1 MQVNFFATFR
11 TITGKKT
18 VYFDLAENTTAAQL
32 LQVMIDTFPA
42 LKKFLFTEDG
52 KLSPHVHFYINGQD
66 VQLSALALETPLKSQ
81 DKVDIFPPVAGGEKS
96 GN

>member
-11 TITGKKT
+11 LITGKKT

-42 LKKFLFTEDG
+42 LSKHLLDADG
-52 KLSPHVHFYINGQD
+52 QLNSHVHFYINGQD
-66 VQLSALALETPLKSQ
+66 VKLSSQALETPLKSQ
-81 DKVDIFPPVAGGEKS
+81 DKVDLFPPVAGGSK
-96 GN
+96 